1 MLILQIIMYIKC
13 WNKWEVLESRIIGL
27 LFMLVLNAE
36 IKHLPGTNI
45 VDGNLFSQVHFL

>member
-1 MLILQIIMYIKC
+1 
-13 WNKWEVLESRIIGL
+13 
-27 LFMLVLNAE
+27 MLVLNAE